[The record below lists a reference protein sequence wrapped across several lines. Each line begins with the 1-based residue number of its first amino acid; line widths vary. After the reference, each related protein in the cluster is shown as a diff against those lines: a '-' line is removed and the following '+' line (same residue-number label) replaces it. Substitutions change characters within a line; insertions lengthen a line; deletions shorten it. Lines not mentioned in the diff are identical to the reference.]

1 MAKIHNTMDNPIYPY
16 PTSITENERS
26 KIKGHKAAVL
36 WFTGLS
42 GSGKS
47 TLANRV
53 EQILCLEFNSHTYLL
68 DGDIIREG
76 LNRDLGFS
84 EKDRTENIRRVGEV
98 CRLFTDAGLIIL
110 TAFISPFREDRD
122 RVRNVLPEEKF
133 FEIYVDCPLSVC
145 EQRDPKGLYK
155 RIRSGQIVEF
165 TGITSPYEEPLN
177 PELILKTAVVDL
189 ETCARRIVDML
200 LNSRIISTL

>member
-1 MAKIHNTMDNPIYPY
+1 MDTPIYPY
-16 PTSITENERS
+16 PTSITNIERR

-68 DGDIIREG
+68 DGDIIRDG
-76 LNRDLGFS
+76 LNRDLSFS
-84 EKDRTENIRRVGEV
+84 EKDRTENIRRIGEV

-110 TAFISPFREDRD
+110 TAFISPFRKDRD
-122 RVRNVLPEEKF
+122 EVRNKLPEGEF
-133 FEIYVDCPLSVC
+133 FEIFVDCPLSVC

-155 RIRSGQIVEF
+155 RTRSGQIVEF

-177 PELILKTAVVDL
+177 PELTLETAAVDL

-200 LNSRIISTL
+200 LISRIITIL